1 MKRILIVAGEPSA
14 DIHGANLVK
23 AISRKVAEFDKNKV
37 NSIEFIGIG
46 GKLMKEAGVRVL
58 FDADKI
64 AVVGISEVIRHLGLI
79 RQAFK
84 TINEAVLKEHIDLGV
99 LIDFPDFNL
108 RLAKRLYEL
117 KIPLVYYISPQV
129 WAWRKGR
136 IKKIARYFKKVL
148 VIFNFE
154 ESIYK
159 KAGVDVRFV
168 GHPLVKIVKM
178 TETKERLLEQYNI
191 PHDHRIIAMLPG
203 SRTSEIKSHLPI
215 MLETM
220 AILNSTYKGLTF
232 VVPVLSAQADI
243 CNKMVADFNVPT
255 KVIIDDTYNAVGL
268 SDFAVV
274 TSGTATLETALL
286 GTPMIVV
293 YKVSFLS
300 HIVAR
305 LLLSINRIGIVN
317 IATGEDI
324 VPELVQDEFKP
335 ERLADMIKMYL
346 NDKKAYNR
354 IKQGYLKLRHI
365 LTDMD
370 ASDNAASEIINLMG
384 LSL

>member
-191 PHDHRIIAMLPG
+191 PQDHRIIAMLPG

-220 AILNSTYKGLTF
+220 AILNSIYKDLTF

-370 ASDNAASEIINLMG
+370 ASDNAAGEIINLMG

>member
-191 PHDHRIIAMLPG
+191 PQDHRIIAMLPG

-220 AILNSTYKGLTF
+220 AILNSTHKGLTF